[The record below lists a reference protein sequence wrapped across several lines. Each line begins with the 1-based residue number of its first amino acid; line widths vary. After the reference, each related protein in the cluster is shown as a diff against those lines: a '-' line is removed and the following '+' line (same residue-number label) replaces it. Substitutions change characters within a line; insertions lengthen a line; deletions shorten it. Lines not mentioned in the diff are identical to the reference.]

1 MGIKCGLA
9 TIEEQSYYVLYD
21 VTTLYFELLNLA
33 SLRYRDL
40 AKTKNTATVDINRVG
55 GYSGR
60 NSRKFTATVLPQ
72 SL

>member
-40 AKTKNTATVDINRVG
+40 AKTKNTATVACNRVA

-60 NSRKFTATVLPQ
+60 IS
-72 SL
+72 

>member
-1 MGIKCGLA
+1 M
-9 TIEEQSYYVLYD
+9 D
-21 VTTLYFELLNLA
+21 TTKEVA
-33 SLRYRDL
+33 PKTHSLRITEHAIQNLDNITGYI